1 MSRELVEAFRIRGQ
15 SVISVQRKLLLKQC
29 S

>member
-1 MSRELVEAFRIRGQ
+1 MSRELVEAFGIRGQ
-15 SVISVQRKLLLKQC
+15 SVVTVQGKLLLKQC

>member
-1 MSRELVEAFRIRGQ
+1 MSRELVEAFGIRGQ
-15 SVISVQRKLLLKQC
+15 SVVIVQRNLLLKQR